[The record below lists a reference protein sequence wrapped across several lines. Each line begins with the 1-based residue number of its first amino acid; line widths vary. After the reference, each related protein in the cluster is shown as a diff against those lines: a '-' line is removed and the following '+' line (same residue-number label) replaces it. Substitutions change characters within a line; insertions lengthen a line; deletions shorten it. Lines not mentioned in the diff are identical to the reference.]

1 MGRLPS
7 EILKLQHSMND
18 LFWRLSETLVMEATK
33 ERWLLDVMLTFKAF
47 ESASFICIICLHLSL
62 PTCVFRTEDWKSC
75 SIYLMFLR
83 KLSITWLSSIS
94 QC

>member
-1 MGRLPS
+1 
-7 EILKLQHSMND
+7 MND

-33 ERWLLDVMLTFKAF
+33 ERWLLDVMLTFKALSLHRSYF
-47 ESASFICIICLHLSL
+47 MYHLSASKLANLCIQDW
-62 PTCVFRTEDWKSC
+62 DWKLC